1 MKTITRR
8 GAPRQTARRWAAPG
22 HTLGAWIVAL
32 CSLHAAL
39 PVQAAPMFA
48 ASDDPAASAIWQ
60 KVRAS
65 VFEGRPIAAAPGG
78 ALTLDAPA
86 RAIDAAVVPIA
97 IRTRF
102 APGRQVA
109 KLYLIIDANPS
120 PISAIFQFAPDATR
134 FDVETRVRVDEYS
147 HVRAVA
153 EMSDGTLYT
162 TTRFVK
168 ASGGCS
174 APAGSDAAAA
184 LANLGKMKF
193 RIDGDRQ
200 GSEPVLAQLMIDH
213 PNHSG
218 MAMDQATRQYTP
230 AHYVRKVD
238 VTLGGKPVFSADVD
252 FSISENPNF
261 RFYVKPQAGA
271 ELRATVVDSRDL
283 RFVSAAT
290 REAPQ

>member
-1 MKTITRR
+1 MTTPTRHI
-8 GAPRQTARRWAAPG
+8 APRLLARGCAPLIG
-22 HTLGAWIVAL
+22 LL
-32 CSLHAAL
+32 AAL
-39 PVQAAPMFA
+39 SATLAGAAPMFA

-65 VFEGRPIAAAPGG
+65 LFEGRAIAKAPEG
-78 ALTLDAPA
+78 ALILEAPA

-102 APGRQVA
+102 PQPAAGAQARHVA

-120 PISAIFQFAPDATR
+120 PISAIFQFAPESSRA
-134 FDVETRVRVDEYS
+134 DVETRVRVDEYS

-153 EMSDGTLYT
+153 ELSDGTLYA

-184 LANLGKMKF
+184 LASMGKMRF
-193 RIDGDRQ
+193 RIDGDVKGR
-200 GSEPVLAQLMIDH
+200 EPVLAQLLIDH

-238 VTLGGKPVFSADVD
+238 VTLGDKLVFSADVD

-261 RFYVKPQAGA
+261 RFYFKPQPGA

-283 RFVSAAT
+283 RFVAAH
-290 REAPQ
+290 APRDSPQ

>member
-1 MKTITRR
+1 MTASTS
-8 GAPRQTARRWAAPG
+8 AFCARRLRGLLASLF
-22 HTLGAWIVAL
+22 TLAGGLAG
-32 CSLHAAL
+32 
-39 PVQAAPMFA
+39 AAPMFQ
-48 ASDDPAASAIWQ
+48 ASDDPAASAVWQ

-65 VFEGRPIAAAPGG
+65 LFEGRTISQAPEG
-78 ALTLDAPA
+78 ALILDAPA

-102 APGRQVA
+102 PPSTTRHVA
-109 KLYLIIDANPS
+109 KLYLLIDANPS
-120 PISAIFQFAPDATR
+120 PISAIFQFTPHSGRA
-134 FDVETRVRVDEYS
+134 DVETRVRVDEYS
-147 HVRAVA
+147 HVRAIA
-153 EMSDGTLYT
+153 EMSDGALYA

-184 LANLGKMKF
+184 LASLGKMRF
-193 RIDGDRQ
+193 RVDGDVKGR
-200 GSEPVLAQLMIDH
+200 EPVLAQLMIDH

-218 MAMDQATRQYTP
+218 LAMDQATRQYTP

-261 RFYVKPQAGA
+261 RFYFQPQGGG

-283 RFVSAAT
+283 RFVSAP
-290 REAPQ
+290 APRDASQ